1 MDLMDSTGGSL
12 PMAAQ
17 LILKFSDIIKSTW
30 WMILMVVIAL
40 VIVVKTWL
48 KRPESQI
55 PWARFK
61 LRLPLFGEILRTRYY
76 VQFLETM
83 ANLLGNGLPMVQA
96 MQLTQQA
103 IENPYFRQQFDGV
116 MALVAEG
123 MSLSRA
129 LERSNMFP
137 ALLLDMVNVGEQ
149 TGDMSAALGKAAER
163 FDRELGKKI
172 EKLTALAQPAIVFLM
187 AGLVGGMAYLMMTA
201 IFQTIGN
208 ISK

>member
-1 MDLMDSTGGSL
+1 
-12 PMAAQ
+12 
-17 LILKFSDIIKSTW
+17 
-30 WMILMVVIAL
+30 
-40 VIVVKTWL
+40 
-48 KRPESQI
+48 
-55 PWARFK
+55 
-61 LRLPLFGEILRTRYY
+61 
-76 VQFLETM
+76 M

-116 MALVAEG
+116 MELVAEG

>member
-1 MDLMDSTGGSL
+1 
-12 PMAAQ
+12 
-17 LILKFSDIIKSTW
+17 
-30 WMILMVVIAL
+30 
-40 VIVVKTWL
+40 
-48 KRPESQI
+48 
-55 PWARFK
+55 
-61 LRLPLFGEILRTRYY
+61 
-76 VQFLETM
+76 
-83 ANLLGNGLPMVQA
+83 
-96 MQLTQQA
+96 
-103 IENPYFRQQFDGV
+103 
-116 MALVAEG
+116 
-123 MSLSRA
+123 
-129 LERSNMFP
+129 MFP